1 VLRRW
6 PRGAG
11 AATRAGFWGF
21 QGKQCSHD
29 ASAVVGVPE
38 GALAAVKPARSR
50 QGARWRWVKWV

>member
-1 VLRRW
+1 MLRRW
-6 PRGAG
+6 SRGAG

-38 GALAAVKPARSR
+38 GALAAVCQRVL
-50 QGARWRWVKWV
+50 VKGRGGEESSE